1 MPYIKAHPFGYKK
14 ANHTRT
20 KQEACRNT
28 LCTRVQTVTMTI
40 PVDYP
45 VYDKEGKQIGS
56 IRTTHT
62 QIKTIYHTDI
72 SHKSGYTLA
81 EAYWNSV
88 LNSPNYGAFMNK
100 FHKKANNLAD

>member
-14 ANHTRT
+14 ANQTLT
-20 KQEACRNT
+20 KKEACRNT
-28 LCTRVQTVTMTI
+28 LCTHVQTVMMTI
-40 PVDYP
+40 PVEYP
-45 VYDKEGKQIGS
+45 IYDKEGKEIGS
-56 IRTTHT
+56 IRTTHE

-88 LNSPNYGAFMNK
+88 LNSPNYETFMNK
-100 FHKKANNLAD
+100 YRKKANSLAD